1 MFIRRTPTRRNADG
15 VAYHTFRLV
24 ESRREGARVR
34 QSTLLN
40 LGSTFDLPEP
50 LWPDLCVRL
59 AQILGQRDDLLAANV
74 PEPVE
79 TLAQSLAARLIS
91 SRAEPLPECDF
102 VEVDVASLELTRPR
116 SVGVE
121 QVGLH
126 ALAQLEF
133 EPLLE
138 SLGINAITRAMIL
151 AQVVARMA
159 APGSELATWR
169 WLNDTSALGELLDLS
184 FTDLSLMRLY
194 RAGDV
199 LLKHQEAIEA
209 ALFERA
215 LTLFGLETTVTLYDL
230 TNTYFEGAA
239 ALNPKARRGH
249 SKEKRT
255 DCPLLTLGLILDG
268 SGFVQRSRVFDG
280 NAVEG
285 RTLET
290 MLTDLSAPSGAL
302 VVMDRGIATEANLA
316 WLKGKGYRYLVM
328 SREALRIAPEGETT
342 LTTAGGDTLKVMK
355 VLDDAAGEVRLYC
368 HSPGRE
374 KKESGITQRFC
385 EGFEAGLT
393 KLKEGLAKP
402 RGEKR
407 PDRLWDRIGKLKERC
422 HGVGRHYEITL
433 DTDEGGHKVKEIK
446 WEKKPVA
453 GTMLTDPG
461 VYCLRSSEVDWDEE
475 KLWRTYTMLTDL
487 EGVFRSLKSE
497 LGLRP
502 VYHHKEGRSDAH
514 LFITVLAYQAV
525 QVIRR
530 QLEAKGI
537 HRRWTSLR
545 ETLSVQRRVTA
556 SFTRKDGRTLHI
568 RKATRPEVDLQS
580 IYTALGVD
588 PLPGGAVRSVA

>member
-1 MFIRRTPTRRNADG
+1 MFIRRAPTRRNADG
-15 VAYHTFRLV
+15 VPYHTFRLV

-59 AQILGQRDDLLAANV
+59 AQLLGQRDDLLAANV
-74 PEPVE
+74 PETVE

-91 SRAEPLPECDF
+91 SRAEPLPVCDF
-102 VEVDVASLELTRPR
+102 VEVDVSSLELTRPR

-199 LLKHQEAIEA
+199 LLKHQDAIEA
-209 ALFERA
+209 ALFERVRS
-215 LTLFGLETTVTLYDL
+215 LFGLETTVTLYDL

-268 SGFVQRSRVFDG
+268 SGFVRRSRVFDG

-290 MLTDLSAPSGAL
+290 MLTDLSAPIGAL

-316 WLKGKGYRYLVM
+316 WLKEKGYRYLVM

-355 VLDDAAGEVRLYC
+355 VLDAAAGEVRLYC

-374 KKESGITQRFC
+374 KKELGITQRFC
-385 EGFEAGLT
+385 EAFEAGLT

-407 PDRLWDRIGKLKERC
+407 ADRLWDRIGKLKERC

-433 DTDEGGHKVKEIK
+433 DTDAEGHKAKELKWVKT
-446 WEKKPVA
+446 PVA

-537 HRRWTSLR
+537 HGRWTSLR

-556 SFTRKDGRTLHI
+556 SFTRKDGRTLHV
-568 RKATRPEVDLQS
+568 RKATRPEVALQS
-580 IYTALGVD
+580 IYTALGID
-588 PLPGGAVRSVA
+588 PLPGGTVRSVA